1 MNGRRSAL
9 SAKSAVH
16 VRGKHCR
23 DRSPLFLSGV
33 AVLVLMFA
41 VSLPDPLF
49 SCYYSPALY
58 DRNGKLLGAMVAFDG
73 QWRFPEGN
81 FRSAGVLNEKFAEA
95 IIESEDKRFRNHAGV
110 DFFAIGR
117 ALMQN
122 LRRGKVVSGASTL
135 TMQTIRLAR
144 RSSRRSIFEKA
155 VESILAMRLELS
167 CSKNEILSLYAANAP
182 FGANVVGLEAASWRW
197 FARSSADLSWA
208 EAATLA
214 ILPNGPGL
222 IHPGRNRRILRE
234 RRDALLD
241 RLCAKGLFDRE
252 TLALA
257 KTEELPGEPLPLAGI
272 APHLL
277 ARIVTEAGG
286 AAEFNSTNR
295 DHPLFESG
303 FSLRSTI
310 DYEIQERAK
319 NILDRRAIRFA
330 EQGIMNAACLILDT
344 ESGETLAYV
353 GNIATKQAPN
363 VDIAAAPR
371 SSGSLFK
378 PFLYAAMLDSGDI
391 LPSSLL
397 SDIPTRVGSYS
408 PENNSRAY
416 LGVVPADAALARSLN
431 VPAVRSLRRFGV
443 ERFAVFL
450 RNLGVSSLFR
460 KGEDYGLPLILGG
473 AEVSLWEIT
482 ALYAGLARS
491 ASGREPAFFPP
502 HFLKASRRGREASP
516 VSPGAAWLTMEA
528 LTFVTR
534 PGEEAYW
541 QEYAGSRRIA
551 WKTGTS
557 FGSRDAWAVGVTPEQ
572 TVGVWTG
579 NASGEGRAELTSV
592 GTSAPVLFEIFSALD
607 SIKRGKGNWF
617 SPPAGALGTLEVCA
631 WSGFPAGADCE
642 SVRAAFVPKS
652 APLAKSCPY
661 CQTIVLDETGNAR
674 IIVGDETGKT
684 VLRKWFVL
692 PPAEEWYYRRWNL
705 DYKPLPPSAGS
716 AGGISAIALFN
727 PEENAAVYVPRE
739 IDGREGR
746 IVFQAASRIQ
756 DEKIY
761 WHLDDVYLGV
771 TETFHEMEAR
781 PAPGRHVLTLVD
793 SSGNTLRRN
802 FEALGSAD

>member
-1 MNGRRSAL
+1 MERVPGSERKFRR
-9 SAKSAVH
+9 
-16 VRGKHCR
+16 RG
-23 DRSPLFLSGV
+23 SSLFFSGV

-49 SCYYSPALY
+49 SSYYSPALY

-73 QWRFPEGN
+73 QWRFPEGS
-81 FRSAGVLNEKFAEA
+81 FRSAGGPALNEKFAEA

-110 DFFAIGR
+110 DFFALGR
-117 ALMQN
+117 ALIQN
-122 LRRGKVVSGASTL
+122 LRGAKVVSGGSTI

-144 RSSRRSIFEKA
+144 PDSRRSVFEKA
-155 VESILAMRLELS
+155 VEAVLAMRLELS
-167 CSKNEILSLYAANAP
+167 RSKDEILSLYAANAP

-214 ILPNGPGL
+214 VLPNGPGL
-222 IHPGRNRRILRE
+222 IHPGRNRRILRA

-241 RLCAKGLFDRE
+241 RLCAKGLFDGE
-252 TLALA
+252 TLDLA
-257 KTEELPGEPLPLAGI
+257 KTEELPGKPLPLAGI

-277 ARIVTEAGG
+277 ARMVTEAGG
-286 AAEFNSTNR
+286 TAEFNSTNR

-303 FSLRSTI
+303 FLLRSTI

-353 GNIATKQAPN
+353 GNAATTQAPD

-416 LGVVPADAALARSLN
+416 LGIVPADAALARSLN
-431 VPAVRSLRRFGV
+431 VPAVRSLRLFGV
-443 ERFAVFL
+443 ERFAAFL

-482 ALYAGLARS
+482 GLYAGLARS
-491 ASGREPAFFPP
+491 ASGREPAFFPSY
-502 HFLKASRRGREASP
+502 FLADNPRRGREASP
-516 VSPGAAWLTMEA
+516 LSPGAAWLTLEA

-557 FGSRDAWAVGVTPEQ
+557 FGSRDAWAVGITPEQ

-579 NASGEGRAELTSV
+579 NASGEGRAELVSV
-592 GTSAPVLFEIFSALD
+592 STSAPVLFEIFSALD
-607 SIKRGKGNWF
+607 SIKRGRGSWF
-617 SPPAGALGTLEVCA
+617 SPPAGAPGILEVCA

-642 SVRAAFVPKS
+642 PVKTAFVPKN

-661 CQTIVLDETGNAR
+661 CQTIALNETGDAR
-674 IIVGDETGKT
+674 IVVGDETGKT
-684 VLRKWFVL
+684 ILRKWFVL

-716 AGGISAIALFN
+716 AGGVSAIALFN

-739 IDGREGR
+739 IDGSEGR
-746 IVFQAASRIQ
+746 VVFQAASRLH

-761 WHLDDVYLGV
+761 WHLDDIYLGA